1 MIPNKLKRLIEKY
14 CMGVNPTDSQLD
26 EIMNLAIELSADSN
40 EVAAYIEQ
48 MQNGPTKEELEAEL
62 KAEAE
67 RKAKAE
73 AERKAKAEA
82 ERKAKAEA
90 ERKAKAEA
98 ERKAQAEAERK
109 AKAEA
114 ERKAQAEAERKA
126 KAEAERKAQADA
138 ERKAKAEAERKA
150 KAEAERKAKA
160 EAERK
165 AKAEAEREEKNKGC
179 TLKLLI
185 FSYILILILQFIFL
199 YSESIH
205 SETVLLIGFGI
216 AGCIGAVLAFPKQ
229 IKEIKESKDNTII
242 NFVFILLFRLVGFLL
257 GSMMHLA
264 SVGIVLGLCMYF
276 KS

>member
-1 MIPNKLKRLIEKY
+1 MIPNKLNQLIEKY
-14 CMGVNPTDSQLD
+14 CMGLSPTDRQLD
-26 EIMNLAIELSADSN
+26 EIMNLAIELSVDSS
-40 EVAAYIEQ
+40 EVAAYIEK
-48 MQNGPTKEELEAEL
+48 MQNAPTKEEL
-62 KAEAE
+62 EAE

-90 ERKAKAEA
+90 ERKEKAEA
-98 ERKAQAEAERK
+98 ERKV
-109 AKAEA
+109 KAEV
-114 ERKAQAEAERKA
+114 
-126 KAEAERKAQADA
+126 
-138 ERKAKAEAERKA
+138 
-150 KAEAERKAKA
+150 
-160 EAERK
+160 
-165 AKAEAEREEKNKGC
+165 EREEKNKGC

-216 AGCIGAVLAFPKQ
+216 AGCIGAVLAFRKQ

>member
-1 MIPNKLKRLIEKY
+1 
-14 CMGVNPTDSQLD
+14 
-26 EIMNLAIELSADSN
+26 
-40 EVAAYIEQ
+40 

-62 KAEAE
+62 KA
-67 RKAKAE
+67 KAE
-73 AERKAKAEA
+73 AERK
-82 ERKAKAEA
+82 
-90 ERKAKAEA
+90 
-98 ERKAQAEAERK
+98 
-109 AKAEA
+109 
-114 ERKAQAEAERKA
+114 
-126 KAEAERKAQADA
+126 
-138 ERKAKAEAERKA
+138 
-150 KAEAERKAKA
+150 
-160 EAERK
+160 
-165 AKAEAEREEKNKGC
+165 EKNKGC

-216 AGCIGAVLAFPKQ
+216 AGCIGAVLAFSKQ